1 MTALTRVTQTKWMTT
16 SKFLALGLV
25 LGGTALFAQAPPFKR
40 TMLHQKDLSIAGHEV
55 VLGKAE
61 FPKGTSTGKHTHPGE
76 ESSYVSEGTMSIVM
90 QGETKTYKA
99 GESFFIPAGAVHDA
113 INIDAGNSTVIAN
126 YIVEKGK
133 PLTTPVK

>member
-1 MTALTRVTQTKWMTT
+1 MTALFKSTR
-16 SKFLALGLV
+16 SKLV
-25 LGGTALFAQAPPFKR
+25 LTLLVVSATGVLAQQPAFKR
-40 TMLHQKDLSIAGHEV
+40 TMLHQRDLTVAGREV

-61 FPKGTSTGKHTHPGE
+61 FPKGSSTGKHTHPGE
-76 ESSYVSEGTMSIVM
+76 ESSYVSEGTMSIVIE
-90 QGETKTYKA
+90 GVAKTVKA

-113 INIDAGNSTVIAN
+113 INIDGGTSTVIAN

>member
-1 MTALTRVTQTKWMTT
+1 MDTMKTKTAMS
-16 SKFLALGLV
+16 SKVLFALLALSATV
-25 LGGTALFAQAPPFKR
+25 LAQQPAMKR
-40 TMLHQKDLSIAGHEV
+40 TMLHQKDLSVAGREV
-55 VLGKAE
+55 VLGRAD

-76 ESSYVSEGTMSIVM
+76 ESSYVAEGTISIVIE
-90 QGETKTYKA
+90 GVPKTVKA

>member
-1 MTALTRVTQTKWMTT
+1 MIATTKSTLMFTV
-16 SKFLALGLV
+16 LV
-25 LGGTALFAQAPPFKR
+25 LSAAAVLAQQPTFKR
-40 TMLHQKDLSIAGHEV
+40 SMLHQRDLTAPGREV

-61 FPKGTSTGKHTHPGE
+61 FPKGTSTGRHTHPGE
-76 ESSYVSEGTMSIVM
+76 ESSYVSEGTMSIVIE
-90 QGETKTYKA
+90 GVAKTVKA

-133 PLTTPVK
+133 PLTTPAK

>member
-1 MTALTRVTQTKWMTT
+1 MDTMKTKTAMS
-16 SKFLALGLV
+16 SKV
-25 LGGTALFAQAPPFKR
+25 LFALFALSATAVLAQQPAMKR
-40 TMLHQKDLSIAGHEV
+40 TMLHQKDLSVAGREV
-55 VLGKAE
+55 VLGRAD

-76 ESSYVSEGTMSIVM
+76 ESSYVSEGAISIVIE
-90 QGETKTYKA
+90 GVPKTVKA